1 MAPET
6 GPAASVAIDGCAPA
20 FCLKEGT
27 VDLRSYFQ
35 KIRTIEA
42 AIAGEHTVV
51 VSLETPDGG
60 RAGQL
65 SEVSRAVAAKLVVQG
80 KARLANER
88 EADEFAAAIREA
100 KKAADELSMRDR
112 VQLSVLH
119 EADVELLRSVLRR
132 EE

>member
-1 MAPET
+1 M
-6 GPAASVAIDGCAPA
+6 
-20 FCLKEGT
+20 
-27 VDLRSYFQ
+27 DLRSYFQ

-42 AIAGEHTVV
+42 TIAGEHAIV
-51 VSLETPDGG
+51 VSLETSDGG

-65 SEVSRAVAAKLVVQG
+65 SEVSRAIAAKLVAQG

-88 EADEFAAAIREA
+88 ESDEFTASIREA
-100 KKAADELSMRDR
+100 KKASDELSMRDR

-119 EADVELLRSVLRR
+119 KADVELLRSVLRR